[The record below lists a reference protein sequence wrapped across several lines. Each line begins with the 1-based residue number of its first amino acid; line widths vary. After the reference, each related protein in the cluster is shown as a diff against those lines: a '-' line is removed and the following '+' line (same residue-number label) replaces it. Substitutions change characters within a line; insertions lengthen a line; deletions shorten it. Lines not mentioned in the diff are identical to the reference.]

1 MARQISTVRGWLES
15 AALAPPWALLH
26 ALPLEPAVRLGASLG
41 PIVMAFDRRNRAIA
55 LRNLE
60 IAFPEQNPAAR
71 LVILRDTYRNFGR
84 MAAEWVHFF
93 DLDSSNIERYVTYE
107 GREHW
112 DEAIRLS
119 AGRGILVL
127 TGHLGNFELLSV
139 GHSLHG
145 NPIALVQRPNRNPVI
160 DRAVAARRLRQGNLT
175 ISRKGAGREVLRLLR
190 QNWMVAVP
198 LDLDVRHGIF
208 VNFFSRPASTSD
220 ALARLAL
227 ATRAPVLPAFMVRE
241 GISTRHRITILPPIE
256 AVRGSR
262 RHTAAESLADH
273 RGSDHGEAN
282 LSGMNGA
289 AGYSNSANRRS
300 ADRDDAVRHYTQ
312 QFTSIIESMIRL
324 HPDHWNWIHRRWKT
338 RPPGEPRFY

>member
-1 MARQISTVRGWLES
+1 MARQIGTVRGWLES
-15 AALAPPWALLH
+15 AALAPPWAILR
-26 ALPLEPAVRLGASLG
+26 ALPLERAVRLGAAIG
-41 PIVMAFDRRNRAIA
+41 PIAMALDRRNRPIA

-60 IAFPEQNPAAR
+60 LAFPEKDPAAR
-71 LVILRDTYRNFGR
+71 LAILRDTYRNFGR

-93 DLDSSNIERYVTYE
+93 DLDSRNIERYVTYE

-112 DEAIRLS
+112 DQAMRLS

-127 TGHLGNFELLSV
+127 TGHFGNFELLSV
-139 GHSLHG
+139 AHSLHG
-145 NPIALVQRPNRNPVI
+145 NPIAIVQRPNRNPLI

-175 ISRKGAGREVLRLLR
+175 ISRKGAGREVLRRLR

-208 VNFFSRPASTSD
+208 VDFFSRSASTSD

-227 ATRAPVLPAFMVRE
+227 ATRAPVLPAFMVRQ

-256 AVRGSR
+256 AVRGTD
-262 RHTAAESLADH
+262 RHTADRVAKRDTPTPDITHDS
-273 RGSDHGEAN
+273 
-282 LSGMNGA
+282 
-289 AGYSNSANRRS
+289 SANRRS
-300 ADRDDAVRHYTQ
+300 ADRDDALRHYTQ
-312 QFTSIIESMIRL
+312 QFTSIIESMIRR

-338 RPPGEPRFY
+338 RPPGETRFY